1 MKSLMETLIIRRK
14 SRNLRWTPTSLV
26 RRLLIW
32 MSHKAA
38 GQGAHHCHHEGHMIS
53 APILFGGTPLLGR

>member
-32 MSHKAA
+32 MSHKGA
-38 GQGAHHCHHEGHMIS
+38 GQGVHQSDHEGFMPS
-53 APILFGGTPLLGR
+53 APILFGGTPLQGR